1 MVERGR
7 PQMAIWRMSVACWI
21 PKATNTHSQYVIRT
35 AVPLQELSLERTA
48 LLRYSRLRVL
58 VCTEENLYS
67 ADRVWFVYCTGSFV
81 ERFSC
86 IVFTRTVRLQG
97 WKVTVEPTGHYM
109 YRTVV
114 TICTVSLT
122 FNNSTFCPHSVFMC
136 FVWI

>member
-1 MVERGR
+1 MV
-7 PQMAIWRMSVACWI
+7 IWRMSVACWI

-48 LLRYSRLRVL
+48 LLSYSKLRVL

-109 YRTVV
+109 YRQ
-114 TICTVSLT
+114 
-122 FNNSTFCPHSVFMC
+122 FNIQQFYVLPTQCIYEFCVDLRTNSHYFPIQH
-136 FVWI
+136 